1 MIHRRMQAT
10 DPKHQVADFSK
21 GTSTGTL
28 RAHLCSEHI
37 DDWVSSCDAANIKIK
52 ARMVQ
57 AEINEYRQSRG
68 EATSEGNW
76 KQRKTFSKEA
86 FVDAIVEFIVA
97 DDQVSIIYCDYL

>member
-28 RAHLCSEHI
+28 HAHLCSKHI

-52 ARMVQ
+52 ARTVQ
-57 AEINEYRQSRG
+57 VEINEYRQSRG

-76 KQRKTFSKEA
+76 KQWKTFSKEA